1 MVLGFYLEAYQRS
14 DSMSISISK
23 QKKKKGGRKNIL
35 INFPQIGFSRVLHNN
50 FIQDSSFNSITI
62 S

>member
-23 QKKKKGGRKNIL
+23 QKKKREEEKKYSN
-35 INFPQIGFSRVLHNN
+35 QFSTNRIFTSLQRD